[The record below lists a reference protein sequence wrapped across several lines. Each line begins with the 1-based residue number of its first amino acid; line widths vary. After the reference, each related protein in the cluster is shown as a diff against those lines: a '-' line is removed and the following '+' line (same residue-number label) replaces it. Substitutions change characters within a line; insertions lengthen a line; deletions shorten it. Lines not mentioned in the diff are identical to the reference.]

1 MKQNHKKI
9 RIYSENLNNSVNT
22 FEDFLKVKSG
32 LLELSTSM
40 KNDLTVGSFFKSK
53 SVSTMEKVNL
63 FEIALV
69 GSMHETLFEILKV
82 VIENNDINLINQIDK
97 HFTLLS
103 KDKLNIAFVEITSSQ
118 KLETTL
124 MEDIKSSLSE
134 ILNKKINI
142 NFFVDSKLL
151 GGLKIKVD
159 DVLYDNSL
167 LTKLENAKS
176 KLIGV

>member
-1 MKQNHKKI
+1 
-9 RIYSENLNNSVNT
+9 LV
-22 FEDFLKVKSG
+22 L
-32 LLELSTSM
+32 
-40 KNDLTVGSFFKSK
+40 FFKSK
-53 SVSTMEKVNL
+53 SVSILEKVNL
-63 FEIALV
+63 FESALAS
-69 GSMHETLFEILKV
+69 SMHETLFEILKV
-82 VIENNDINLINQIDK
+82 VIENNDIHLINQIDK

-103 KDKLNIAFVEITSSQ
+103 KEKLNIAFVEITSSQ
-118 KLETTL
+118 KLETSL

-134 ILNKKINI
+134 IINKKVKIE
-142 NFFVDSKLL
+142 FFVDNKLL

>member
-1 MKQNHKKI
+1 MN
-9 RIYSENLNNSVNT
+9 
-22 FEDFLKVKSG
+22 
-32 LLELSTSM
+32 
-40 KNDLTVGSFFKSK
+40 
-53 SVSTMEKVNL
+53 
-63 FEIALV
+63 
-69 GSMHETLFEILKV
+69 
-82 VIENNDINLINQIDK
+82 
-97 HFTLLS
+97 
-103 KDKLNIAFVEITSSQ
+103 FV
-118 KLETTL
+118 
-124 MEDIKSSLSE
+124 SLSE

>member
-1 MKQNHKKI
+1 
-9 RIYSENLNNSVNT
+9 
-22 FEDFLKVKSG
+22 
-32 LLELSTSM
+32 
-40 KNDLTVGSFFKSK
+40 
-53 SVSTMEKVNL
+53 
-63 FEIALV
+63 
-69 GSMHETLFEILKV
+69 MHETLFEILKV